1 MKLEE
6 LIQLVTNKK
15 TSLEERRNLAYMN
28 GDMEN
33 YYSLIEEISETE
45 KILEKLNS

>member
-6 LIQLVTNKK
+6 IIQLVTNKK
-15 TSLEERRNLAYMN
+15 ASLEERKNFAYMN
-28 GDMEN
+28 GNMEE
-33 YYSLIEEISETE
+33 YYSLIEEISEAE

>member
-15 TSLEERRNLAYMN
+15 TSLEEKRNLAYMN

-33 YYSLIEEISETE
+33 YYSLIEEVSEVE
-45 KILEKLNS
+45 NILEKLTT